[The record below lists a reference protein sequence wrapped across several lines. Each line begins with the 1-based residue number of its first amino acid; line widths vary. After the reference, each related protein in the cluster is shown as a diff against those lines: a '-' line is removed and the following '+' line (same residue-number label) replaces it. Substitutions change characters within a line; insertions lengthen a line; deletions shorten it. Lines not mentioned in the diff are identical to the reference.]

1 MILGTGIDLCE
12 VERIRAKVQA
22 PVDEFVTAVFLPGEI
37 AYCRAKHHPAEHF
50 AARFAA
56 KEAVV
61 KALADAEGKGS
72 FWQDIEIRNEKD
84 GRPVVRLH
92 GRAHEMADR
101 LKVRRVFLSMTHT
114 REMAAATVV
123 LEG

>member
-12 VERIRAKVQA
+12 VERMRDKVSA
-22 PVDEFVTAVFLPGEI
+22 DADHFLEAVFLPAEI
-37 AYCRAKHHPAEHF
+37 AYCQAKHHPAEHF

-61 KALADAEGKGS
+61 KALADAVGKGS
-72 FWQDIEIRNEKD
+72 FWRDIEITNEED
-84 GRPVVRLH
+84 GRPVIRLLGRVR
-92 GRAHEMADR
+92 EMADR
-101 LKVRRVFLSMTHT
+101 LGVRRVLVSMTHT
-114 REMAAATVV
+114 RDLAAATVV

>member
-12 VERIRAKVQA
+12 VSRMRAKVQA
-22 PVDEFVTAVFLPGEI
+22 PADDFVAQVFLPGEI
-37 AYCRAKHHPAEHF
+37 AYCGTKRHPAEHF

-61 KALADAEGKGS
+61 KALAGAKGGGS
-72 FWQDIEIRNEKD
+72 FWRDIEIINEQD

-92 GRAHEMADR
+92 GRAKEMADA
-101 LKVRRVFLSMTHT
+101 LGVRRVFVSLTHT
-114 REMAAATVV
+114 RDIAAATVV

>member
-22 PVDEFVTAVFLPGEI
+22 PVDEFVSAVFLPGEI
-37 AYCRAKHHPAEHF
+37 AYCQAKRHPAEHF

-61 KALADAEGKGS
+61 KALADAQGS
-72 FWQDIEIRNEKD
+72 GTYWQDIEIRNEQD

-92 GRAHEMADR
+92 GRAHEMADL
-101 LKVRRVFLSMTHT
+101 LKVRRIFLSMTHT

>member
-1 MILGTGIDLCE
+1 MILGTGIDLC
-12 VERIRAKVQA
+12 KVA
-22 PVDEFVTAVFLPGEI
+22 RMRDKIDANDVGFLTSIFLPSEI
-37 AYCRAKHHPAEHF
+37 TYCEAKHDPATHF

-61 KALADAEGKGS
+61 KALADAQGQGS
-72 FWQDIEIRNEKD
+72 FWLDIEIRNEED

-101 LKVRRVFLSMTHT
+101 LGVRRVFLSMTHT
-114 REMAAATVV
+114 REMAAANVV

>member
-12 VERIRAKVQA
+12 VSRMQAKIQA
-22 PVDEFVTAVFLPGEI
+22 PADEFVAQVFLPGEV
-37 AYCRAKHHPAEHF
+37 AYCEAKRHSAEHF

-61 KALADAEGKGS
+61 KALAGADGEGS
-72 FWQDIEIRNEKD
+72 FWQDIEIMNEPD
-84 GRPVVRLH
+84 GRPVVILH
-92 GRAHEMADR
+92 GRAKEMADA
-101 LKVRRVFLSMTHT
+101 LGVRRVFVSLTHT
-114 REMAAATVV
+114 RDLAAATVV

>member
-12 VERIRAKVQA
+12 VPRLQAKIQA
-22 PVDEFVTAVFLPGEI
+22 PADDFIAQVFLPGEI
-37 AYCRAKHHPAEHF
+37 AYCGTKRHPAEHF

-61 KALADAEGKGS
+61 KALAGAGGKGS
-72 FWQDIEIRNEKD
+72 FWQDIEIMNEPD
-84 GRPVVRLH
+84 GRPVVVLH
-92 GRAHEMADR
+92 GRAKELADA
-101 LKVRRVFLSMTHT
+101 LGVCRVFVSLTHT
-114 REMAAATVV
+114 RDLAAATVV

>member
-1 MILGTGIDLCE
+1 MILGTGIDLC
-12 VERIRAKVQA
+12 KVARMRDKVDAQA
-22 PVDEFVTAVFLPGEI
+22 DDFIASVFLPVEI
-37 AYCRAKHHPAEHF
+37 AYCEAKRHPAEHF

-61 KALADAEGKGS
+61 KALADAHGQGS
-72 FWQDIEIRNEKD
+72 FWLDIEIRNEED
-84 GRPVVRLH
+84 GRPVVRLQ
-92 GRAHEMADR
+92 GRAHEIADR
-101 LKVRRVFLSMTHT
+101 LGVRRVFLSMTHT

>member
-12 VERIRAKVQA
+12 VERMRDKVSA
-22 PVDEFVTAVFLPGEI
+22 DGDDFLVAVFLPAEI
-37 AYCRAKHHPAEHF
+37 AYCQAKHHPAEHF

-61 KALADAEGKGS
+61 KALADAAGKGS
-72 FWQDIEIRNEKD
+72 FWQDIEITNEED
-84 GRPVVRLH
+84 GRPVIRLLGRVR
-92 GRAHEMADR
+92 EMADR
-101 LKVRRVFLSMTHT
+101 LGVRRVLVSMTHT
-114 REMAAATVV
+114 RDLAAVTVV

>member
-12 VERIRAKVQA
+12 VPRMQSKVQA
-22 PVDEFVTAVFLPGEI
+22 AAEDFVAQVFLPGEI
-37 AYCRAKHHPAEHF
+37 AYCEAKRHPAEHF

-61 KALADAEGKGS
+61 KALADTAGKGS
-72 FWQDIEIRNEKD
+72 FWLDIEIRNEED
-84 GRPVVRLH
+84 GRPVVRLQ

-101 LKVRRVFLSMTHT
+101 LGVRRVFLSMTHT
-114 REMAAATVV
+114 GEMAAANVV

>member
-12 VERIRAKVQA
+12 VSRMGAKVQA
-22 PVDEFVTAVFLPGEI
+22 PEDEFVAQVFLPAEI
-37 AYCRAKHHPAEHF
+37 AYCGTKRHPAEHF

-61 KALADAEGKGS
+61 KALSGTGGVGS
-72 FWQDIEIRNEKD
+72 FWQDIEIMNQQD

-92 GRAHEMADR
+92 GRAKELADA
-101 LKVRRVFLSMTHT
+101 LGVRRVFVSLTHT
-114 REMAAATVV
+114 RDLAAATVV

>member
-12 VERIRAKVQA
+12 VSRMGAKVRA
-22 PVDEFVTAVFLPGEI
+22 PADEFVDQVFLPGEI
-37 AYCRAKHHPAEHF
+37 AYCGAKRHPAEHF

-61 KALADAEGKGS
+61 KALAGANGGGS
-72 FWQDIEIRNEKD
+72 FWQDIEIMNESD

-92 GRAHEMADR
+92 GRAKEMADA
-101 LKVRRVFLSMTHT
+101 LGVRRVFVSLTHT
-114 REMAAATVV
+114 RDIAAATAV

>member
-12 VERIRAKVQA
+12 VPRMQTLVQA
-22 PVDEFVTAVFLPGEI
+22 PAEDFVAHVFLPGEI
-37 AYCRAKHHPAEHF
+37 AYCQTKRHPAEHF

-61 KALADAEGKGS
+61 KALADTGGKGS
-72 FWQDIEIRNEKD
+72 FWLDIEIRNEQD
-84 GRPVVRLH
+84 GRPAVTLH
-92 GRAHEMADR
+92 GRALEMADA
-101 LKVRRVFLSMTHT
+101 LGVRRVLVSLTHT

>member
-1 MILGTGIDLCE
+1 MILGTGIDLCD
-12 VERIRAKVQA
+12 VERIRAKLQA
-22 PVDEFVTAVFLPGEI
+22 AEEEFLQAVFLPGEI
-37 AYCRAKHHPAEHF
+37 AYCRAKKHPAEHF

-61 KALADAEGKGS
+61 KALADARGEGS
-72 FWQDIEIRNEKD
+72 FWLDIEIRKEQD

-101 LKVRRVFLSMTHT
+101 LKVRRVLLSMTHT
-114 REMAAATVV
+114 RDLAAATVV

>member
-12 VERIRAKVQA
+12 VDRMRDKVSA
-22 PVDEFVTAVFLPGEI
+22 DAADFLDAVFLPAEI
-37 AYCRAKHHPAEHF
+37 AYCQAKKHPAEHF

-61 KALADAEGKGS
+61 KALADAAEKGS
-72 FWQDIEIRNEKD
+72 FWRDIEITNEED
-84 GRPVVRLH
+84 GRPVIRLLGRVR
-92 GRAHEMADR
+92 EMADR
-101 LKVRRVFLSMTHT
+101 LGVRRVLVSMTHT
-114 REMAAATVV
+114 RDLAAATVV

>member
-1 MILGTGIDLCE
+1 MILGLGIDLCD
-12 VERIRAKVQA
+12 VRRMRRQLDNDPDGFAG
-22 PVDEFVTAVFLPGEI
+22 AVFKPAEI
-37 AYCRAKHHPAEHF
+37 AYCNSKHRPAEHF

-61 KALADAEGKGS
+61 KALADTGGKGS
-72 FWQDIEIRNEKD
+72 FWLDIEISNEQD

-92 GRAHEMADR
+92 GRARELADA
-101 LKVRRVFLSMTHT
+101 LGVRRVLVSLTHI